1 MALKH
6 NEIDVDV
13 QFKFYLQLL
22 SKESWTF
29 TLNSCK
35 MIKVGGLV

>member
-13 QFKFYLQLL
+13 QFKFYTA
-22 SKESWTF
+22 TF
-29 TLNSCK
+29 KRELDFYLK
-35 MIKVGGLV
+35 FL